1 MNKAK
6 ASAIIERAV
15 SNVAIQVRDI
25 QRSFAWQDFKE
36 YILWRELA
44 SCIMGSRIQFELARS
59 AVRHLDKTGLLRMF
73 QIEKRFS
80 ITQNLVI
87 RELRKSIY
95 LPLKLDGKKRSYTF
109 SSIRA
114 KQLCETAKT
123 IYGNNQTIKSLL
135 TSGEDEYSTRILLVN
150 TASGIGPKQAS
161 LFLRNIGYTNNLAI
175 LDSHVLRF
183 MDYVKIAKVLPSSI
197 ANLSSYEKME
207 TKLRHYADNM
217 EFEMSCLDTA
227 IWIVMRVYQ
236 KEFAI

>member
-15 SNVAIQVRDI
+15 SDVALQVRDI
-25 QRSFAWQDFKE
+25 QRSLKWQDFRE

-44 SCIMGSRIQFELARS
+44 SCIMGSRIQFELAKS
-59 AVRHLDKTGLLRMF
+59 AVYHLDKTGLLRMF
-73 QIEKRFS
+73 QTEKRFS
-80 ITQNLVI
+80 VTQGLVS

-95 LPLKLDGKKRSYTF
+95 LPLKLNGQKRSYTF

-114 KQLCETAKT
+114 RQLSETAKT

-135 TSGEDEYSTRILLVN
+135 RSGKDEYATRILLVN

-161 LFLRNIGYTNNLAI
+161 LFLRNIGYANNLAI

-183 MDYVKIAKVLPSSI
+183 MDYVKIAKILPNSI
-197 ANLSSYEKME
+197 TNLSSYEKIE
-207 TKLRHYADNM
+207 TKLRHYADSM
-217 EFEMSCLDTA
+217 KFEMSCLDTA

-236 KEFAI
+236 KEFAV